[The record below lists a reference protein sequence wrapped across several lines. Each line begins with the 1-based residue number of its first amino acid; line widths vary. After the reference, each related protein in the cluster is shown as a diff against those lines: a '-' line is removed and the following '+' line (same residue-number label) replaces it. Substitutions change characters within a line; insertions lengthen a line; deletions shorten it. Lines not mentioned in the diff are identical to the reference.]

1 MVCDTKVVITTFVK
15 TDMLRNLLFLL
26 LVIPSGNLMA
36 QGLKVLIKEQKRGK
50 RLVLIAENKTQDT
63 LNVFLMVNAEG
74 YRRSA
79 SKPIIKNIPPLAEV
93 PMITLIELY
102 GVESQ
107 YTFDLVVN
115 EKTSPLSFSFDEP
128 ERDIE
133 RVMNGKL
140 VLFSAEGCG
149 KCNLLSEKL
158 DARGVQH
165 RVFNIHE
172 DAVLYG
178 QFMSFIERKLTSET
192 KIRFPVVW
200 NRDDVIFGY
209 DSLEGIID
217 LLAE

>member
-1 MVCDTKVVITTFVK
+1 
-15 TDMLRNLLFLL
+15 
-26 LVIPSGNLMA
+26 MA

-50 RLVLIAENKTQDT
+50 RLDLIAENKTQDT

-93 PMITLIELY
+93 PMITLIELSD
-102 GVESQ
+102 VESR

-115 EKTSPLSFSFDEP
+115 EKANPLSFSYDEP

-133 RVMNGKL
+133 RVMKGKL
-140 VLFSAEGCG
+140 VIFTAEGCV
-149 KCNLLSEKL
+149 KCELLSERL
-158 DARGVQH
+158 DELRVQH
-165 RVFNIHE
+165 RVFDIKE

-178 QFMSFIERKLTSET
+178 QFMSFIERKLTSGT
-192 KIRFPVVW
+192 RIRFPVIW

-209 DSLEGIID
+209 DDLEAIIEI
-217 LLAE
+217 LK